1 MGALC
6 ILLGT
11 WVAPLFSWHSIN
23 QFLCLPIKKKKK
35 KQREREKKQK
45 ASKKERKTAKEE
57 KLAKYSLFVSSWND
71 VQCAYLLISLI

>member
-11 WVAPLFSWHSIN
+11 WVAPLFSWHSFN

-35 KQREREKKQK
+35 RERERKERK
-45 ASKKERKTAKEE
+45 SKKEKKKTAKEE